1 MRSGSKPQSRQILPR
16 QVICGASPDPQA
28 RLPVPPTAFPV
39 AFHQAESLLSE
50 ESVGYLMKRVLGSI
64 VHQVDARLCVHAL
77 TNSQWVPLL
86 HLNKSGTST
95 VAELARRSQV
105 DAGAMTRL
113 LDRLEKK
120 QLCKRDRSTTDRR
133 VVHVAIT
140 PQGAAAVANV
150 PAVLAEVL
158 NAHLA
163 GFTRAEWL
171 ELRSLLRRMA
181 DNGEALRQ
189 AEGPDKVPPAR
200 RKLVA
205 QPKPERAR

>member
-1 MRSGSKPQSRQILPR
+1 M
-16 QVICGASPDPQA
+16 
-28 RLPVPPTAFPV
+28 PPNAPPV
-39 AFHQAESLLSE
+39 AFHRADSLLSE

-86 HLNKSGTST
+86 HLNKSGPST

-113 LDRLEKK
+113 LDRLERK

-140 PQGAAAVANV
+140 PQGAAAVAKV

-163 GFTRAEWL
+163 GFQRAEWL

-181 DNGEALRQ
+181 ENGETLRQ
-189 AEGPDKVPPAR
+189 TEDPQRVSAVR
-200 RKLVA
+200 RKGVA
-205 QPKPERAR
+205 QSQAARAR